1 MYRGD
6 LKRGAGEG
14 GGGGGADLEPEV
26 ERNVCSDNEEILKCL
41 HI

>member
-6 LKRGAGEG
+6 LKRGAGERG
-14 GGGGGADLEPEV
+14 GGRGADLEPEV
-26 ERNVCSDNEEILKCL
+26 ERNVSDNEEILKCL